1 MIDVRVVRATFMDD
15 GNPDTE
21 ARVLLEPD
29 DTISFS
35 INFGRGDKVLVTSLP
50 GAQKLQLVE
59 ALQFVTD
66 TIGAQIPGRLSPFVR
81 GWISSASDLASNAN
95 RELNT
100 EPPDDPE
107 ETAKELADIVA
118 GIMAYAHTHG
128 LPVAQLIEQ
137 MKDGK

>member
-1 MIDVRVVRATFMDD
+1 MTDVRVVRAAFMDD
-15 GNPDTE
+15 GKPDTE
-21 ARVLLEPD
+21 ARVLFEPD
-29 DTISFS
+29 AMISFS
-35 INFGRGDKVLVTSLP
+35 INLGQGNKVLVTSLP

-59 ALQFVTD
+59 SLQFVTD

-81 GWISSASDLASNAN
+81 GWISSASDLASNTN

-107 ETAKELADIVA
+107 ETAKELANIVV
-118 GIMAYAHTHG
+118 GIMAYAHVHG

-137 MKDGK
+137 MKDNK

>member
-1 MIDVRVVRATFMDD
+1 M
-15 GNPDTE
+15 
-21 ARVLLEPD
+21 
-29 DTISFS
+29 
-35 INFGRGDKVLVTSLP
+35 
-50 GAQKLQLVE
+50 E